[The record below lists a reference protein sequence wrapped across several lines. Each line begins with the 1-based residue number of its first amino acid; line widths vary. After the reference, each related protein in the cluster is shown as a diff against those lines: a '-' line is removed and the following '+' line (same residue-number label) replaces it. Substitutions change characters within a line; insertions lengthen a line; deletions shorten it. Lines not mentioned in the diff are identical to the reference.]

1 MGKKRV
7 LYVLHNHP
15 ATRPGGAEAYALELY
30 EAMRESEEFDPVLV
44 ARVGPHQHTQNLARP
59 GTPFSLVNDEDP
71 AQYFVYTD
79 AGVYDWFLGTFP
91 EKSIYTLYFKDLL
104 RSFRPDVVHFQH
116 THFIGYDLV
125 TLTRRVL
132 PDVPIL
138 YTLHEY
144 IPICHR
150 DGQLVRTV
158 GEQLCTHASP
168 RRCNQCFPEWSPQ
181 HFFLR
186 ERLIK
191 SHLSHVDLFLAPSNF
206 LLERYV
212 DWGIPRD
219 KIRFEDYGRLPE
231 PRAPQPDAT
240 GRPRNKLGFFG
251 QVSPYKGAEIL
262 LAAMRI
268 LKQTHPDVHLWLY
281 GANMDVLP
289 PDARESLVE
298 AMGTAAA
305 DGNVTLAGA
314 YDHAAVPGLMADV
327 DWIVVPSRWWEN
339 SPLVIQEA
347 FMHGRPV
354 ICSDIGGMKE
364 KVTHG
369 VNGLHFTVAN
379 PGSLAGTITEAVTT
393 PGLWDRLHAGIPA
406 IFSMDEHMSN
416 LARIYGEL
424 TERHHPPAPQ
434 PELIPTA
441 G

>member
-1 MGKKRV
+1 MSRKRV

-15 ATRPGGAEAYALELY
+15 VTRPGGAEAYALELY
-30 EAMRESEEFDPVLV
+30 EAMRESPEFEPVLV
-44 ARVGPHQHTQNLARP
+44 ARVGPHQHVQNLARP
-59 GTPFSLVNDEDP
+59 GTLFSRVDTEDP
-71 AQYFVYTD
+71 DQYFVYTD
-79 AGVYDWFLGTFP
+79 AGGYDWFLGTFP
-91 EKSIYTLYFKDLL
+91 DKSLYTMYWKHLL
-104 RSFRPDVVHFQH
+104 QSFRPEVVHFQH
-116 THFIGYDLV
+116 THFIGYDLI
-125 TLTRRVL
+125 TLTRRLL
-132 PDVPIL
+132 PDVPIV

-150 DGQLVRTV
+150 DGQMVRTI
-158 GEQLCTHASP
+158 GEKLCTEASP
-168 RRCNQCFPEWSPQ
+168 RRCNQCFPDWSPQ

-191 SHLSHVDLFLAPSNF
+191 SHLSHVDEFLAPSKF

-231 PRAPQPDAT
+231 TPVPQPP
-240 GRPRNKLGFFG
+240 GERPRNRLGFFG

-268 LKQTHPDVHLWLY
+268 LKDTLPDVHLWLY

-289 PDARESLVE
+289 PDARESLVQ
-298 AMGTAAA
+298 AMQTAAE

-314 YDHAAVPGLMADV
+314 YDHAAVPRLMAAV

-347 FMHGRPV
+347 FMHKRPV

-364 KVTHG
+364 KVTRE
-369 VNGLHFTVAN
+369 VNGLHFIVSN
-379 PGSLAGTITEAVTT
+379 PQNLADTIARAVTT
-393 PGLWDRLHAGIPA
+393 PGLWAKLQAGIPDV
-406 IFSMDEHMSN
+406 FSMEEHMSN
-416 LARIYGEL
+416 LAQLYNEL
-424 TERHHPPAPQ
+424 IERRSPQMPQ

>member
-1 MGKKRV
+1 MTKKRV

-30 EAMRESEEFDPVLV
+30 EAMRESDEFEPVLV

-91 EKSIYTLYFKDLL
+91 EKSLYTLYFKDLL

-168 RRCNQCFPEWSPQ
+168 RRCNQCFPDWSPQ

-191 SHLSHVDLFLAPSNF
+191 AHLSHVDLFLAPSNF

-212 DWGIPRD
+212 DWGIPRE

-231 PRAPQPDAT
+231 NRAPQPA
-240 GRPRNKLGFFG
+240 GERARNRLGFFG

-268 LKQTHPDVHLWLY
+268 LKEAQPDVHLWLY

-298 AMGTAAA
+298 AMQTAAA

-314 YDHAAVPGLMADV
+314 YDHAAVPRLMADV

-369 VNGLHFTVAN
+369 VNGLHFTVSN
-379 PGSLAGTITEAVTT
+379 PQSLADTITHAVTT
-393 PGLWDRLHAGIPA
+393 PGLWDKLQAGIPGV
-406 IFSMDEHMSN
+406 FSMEEHMSN
-416 LARIYGEL
+416 LARIYGDL
-424 TERHHPPAPQ
+424 TERHLPPRPR
-434 PELIPTA
+434 PDLIPTA

>member
-1 MGKKRV
+1 MSRKKV

-30 EAMRESEEFDPVLV
+30 EAMRESDEFEPVLV
-44 ARVGPHQHTQNLARP
+44 ARVGPHQHTQNLLRP

-91 EKSIYTLYFKDLL
+91 EKSLYTLYLKDLL
-104 RSFRPDVVHFQH
+104 RSFQPDVVHFQH

-132 PDVPIL
+132 PDVPII

-150 DGQLVRTV
+150 DGQLVRTI

-191 SHLSHVDLFLAPSNF
+191 AHLSHVDLFLAPSNF

-212 DWGIPRD
+212 DWGIPRE

-231 PRAPQPDAT
+231 TPAPAQA
-240 GRPRNKLGFFG
+240 GERPRNRLGFFG

-268 LKQTHPDVHLWLY
+268 LKERMPDVHLWLY

-298 AMGTAAA
+298 AMQTAAG

-314 YDHAAVPGLMADV
+314 YDHAAVPRLMSEV
-327 DWIVVPSRWWEN
+327 DWVVVPSRWWEN

-369 VNGLHFTVAN
+369 VNGLHFVVAN
-379 PGSLAGTITEAVTT
+379 PHSLAETITQAITT
-393 PGLWDRLHAGIPA
+393 PGLWDRLRAGIAPV
-406 IFSMDEHMSN
+406 FSMEEHMRN
-416 LARIYGEL
+416 LAQMYNEL
-424 TERHHPPAPQ
+424 LDQRAPQ
-434 PELIPTA
+434 VPAADLLPTA